1 MGIFGKNKNH
11 ENPDLKREESE
22 SRQKQGFWAKL
33 AGGLL
38 KTRSEL
44 GNKLGQLIQYY
55 NNIDEEFYEE
65 LEAVLLSSD
74 IGTAATEEII
84 ERLRQKVKAEKKG
97 DTKEIFALLREII
110 SEIMAEDTPEE
121 SFPLLILVVGVN
133 GVGKTTA
140 IGKLAYKYA
149 SQGKKV
155 LLAAGDTFRAAA
167 SEQLS
172 IWAQRTGAQI
182 VKHGEGADSAAVIFD
197 AIAAGKA
204 RSSDVIICDT
214 AGRLHNKANLMQE
227 LAKIGRIID
236 KNWEGA
242 RENFIVLDAT
252 TGQNAVSQVKTFKE
266 CVDITGIILTK
277 LDGTAKGGV
286 VIAIKQ
292 ELDIPVRYIGV
303 GEGKEDLMTF
313 DSDAFAQ
320 NII

>member
-1 MGIFGKNKNH
+1 MAIFNKNKNTDAPQP
-11 ENPDLKREESE
+11 EIK
-22 SRQKQGFWAKL
+22 QKQGFWAKL

-44 GNKLGQLIQYY
+44 GNKLGRLIEYY
-55 NNIDEEFYEE
+55 NNIDEDFYDE

-74 IGTAATEEII
+74 IGAQASVEII
-84 ERLRQKVKAEKKG
+84 NRLRERVKAEKKG
-97 DTKEIFALLREII
+97 DPNEIFNLLRDII
-110 SEIMAEDTPEE
+110 RDIMSEETPAQ
-121 SFPLLILVVGVN
+121 SYPLLILVTGVN

-140 IGKLAYKYA
+140 IGKLAYKY
-149 SQGKKV
+149 SCEGKKV

-167 SEQLS
+167 AEQLG
-172 IWAQRTGAQI
+172 IWAERANAQI
-182 VKHGEGADSAAVIFD
+182 VRHGEGADSAAVIFD
-197 AIAAGKA
+197 AISAAKA
-204 RSSDVIICDT
+204 RGSDVVICDT

-236 KNWEGA
+236 KNWEGE
-242 RENFIVLDAT
+242 RQTYIVLDAT
-252 TGQNAVSQVKTFKE
+252 TGQNAISQVKTFKE
-266 CVDITGIILTK
+266 AVNISGIVLTK

-303 GEGKEDLMTF
+303 GEGKEDLMEF
-313 DSDAFAQ
+313 NAEAFAQ

>member
-1 MGIFGKNKNH
+1 MGIFGKNKT
-11 ENPDLKREESE
+11 PQEEQGIQETSQAK
-22 SRQKQGFWAKL
+22 QKQGFWAKL

-38 KTRSEL
+38 KTKSEL

-55 NNIDEEFYEE
+55 SSIDEDFYQE
-65 LEAVLLSSD
+65 LEAVLISSD
-74 IGTAATEEII
+74 IGAAAAGQII
-84 ERLRQKVKAEKKG
+84 QRLREKVKAEKIG
-97 DTKEIFALLREII
+97 DPKEIFALLREII
-110 SEIMAEDTPEE
+110 AEIMNAQPPQE
-121 SFPLLILVVGVN
+121 SFPMLILVVGVN

-149 SQGKKV
+149 LQGKKV

-172 IWAQRTGAQI
+172 VWAERAGAQI

-204 RSSDVIICDT
+204 RACDIIICDT

-252 TGQNAVSQVKTFKE
+252 TGQNAISQVKTFKDA
-266 CVDITGIILTK
+266 VDITGIILTK

-292 ELDIPVRYIGV
+292 ELNIPVRYIGV
-303 GEGKEDLMTF
+303 GEGKEDLMPF
-313 DSDAFAQ
+313 EPDAFAQ

>member
-1 MGIFGKNKNH
+1 MGIFGKNKQQN
-11 ENPDLKREESE
+11 EEQNKSPQPE
-22 SRQKQGFWAKL
+22 APQKQGFWAKL

-38 KTRSEL
+38 KTKSEL

-55 NNIDEEFYEE
+55 NNIDEDFYEE
-65 LEAVLLSSD
+65 LEAILISSD
-74 IGTAATEEII
+74 IGGAASGEII
-84 ERLRQKVKAEKKG
+84 ERLRQKVKSEKKG
-97 DTKEIFALLREII
+97 DPQEIFAMLREII
-110 SEIMAEDTPEE
+110 AEIMQEETSQE
-121 SFPLLILVVGVN
+121 SFPLLIFVTGVN
-133 GVGKTTA
+133 GVGKTTN

-149 SQGKKV
+149 SEGKKV

-167 SEQLS
+167 SELN
-172 IWAQRTGAQI
+172 IWAERAGAQI

-204 RSSDVIICDT
+204 RNCDVIICDT
-214 AGRLHNKANLMQE
+214 AGRLHNKSNLMQE

-236 KNWEGA
+236 SNWEGA

-252 TGQNAVSQVKTFKE
+252 TGQNAISQVKAFAE
-266 CVDITGIILTK
+266 AVDLTGIILTK

-292 ELDIPVRYIGV
+292 ELNIPVRYIGV
-303 GEGKEDLMTF
+303 GEGPEDLMAF
-313 DSDAFAQ
+313 QPEAFAQ

>member
-1 MGIFGKNKNH
+1 MGIFGKNKQQN
-11 ENPDLKREESE
+11 EEQNKSPQPE
-22 SRQKQGFWAKL
+22 APQKQGFWAKL

-38 KTRSEL
+38 KTKSEL

-55 NNIDEEFYEE
+55 NNIDEDFYEE
-65 LEAVLLSSD
+65 LEAILISSD
-74 IGTAATEEII
+74 IGGAASGEII
-84 ERLRQKVKAEKKG
+84 ERLHQKVKSEKKG
-97 DTKEIFALLREII
+97 DPQEIFAMLREII
-110 SEIMAEDTPEE
+110 AEIMQEETPQE
-121 SFPLLILVVGVN
+121 SFPLLIFVTGVN
-133 GVGKTTA
+133 GVGKTTN

-149 SQGKKV
+149 SEGKKV

-167 SEQLS
+167 SEQLN
-172 IWAQRTGAQI
+172 IWAERAGAQI

-204 RSSDVIICDT
+204 RNCDVIICDT
-214 AGRLHNKANLMQE
+214 AGRLHNKSNLMQE

-236 KNWEGA
+236 SNWEGA

-252 TGQNAVSQVKTFKE
+252 TGQNAISQVKAFAE
-266 CVDITGIILTK
+266 AVDLTGIILTK

-292 ELDIPVRYIGV
+292 ELNIPVRYIGV
-303 GEGKEDLMTF
+303 GEGPEDLMAF
-313 DSDAFAQ
+313 QPEAFAQ

>member
-1 MGIFGKNKNH
+1 MGIFGKNKNQ

-22 SRQKQGFWAKL
+22 GRQKQGFWAKL

-110 SEIMAEDTPEE
+110 SEIMAEETPEE

-149 SQGKKV
+149 LQCKKV

>member
-1 MGIFGKNKNH
+1 MGIFGKNKK
-11 ENPDLKREESE
+11 PEESE
-22 SRQKQGFWAKL
+22 INQTEQKSQEKQGFWAKL

-44 GNKLGQLIQYY
+44 GNKLGELIQYY
-55 NNIDEEFYEE
+55 TNIDEDFYEE
-65 LEAVLLSSD
+65 LEGVLLSSD
-74 IGTAATEEII
+74 IGTAATNEII

-97 DTKEIFALLREII
+97 DPKEIFALLREIL
-110 SEIMAEDTPEE
+110 SEIMRENPPEE
-121 SFPLLILVVGVN
+121 KFPLLILIVGVN

-204 RSSDVIICDT
+204 RSSDVVICDT
-214 AGRLHNKANLMQE
+214 AGRLHNKANLMHE
-227 LAKIGRIID
+227 LAKISRIID

-286 VIAIKQ
+286 VVAIKQ
-292 ELDIPVRYIGV
+292 ELNIPVRYIGV
-303 GEGKEDLMTF
+303 GEGKEDLMIF
-313 DSDAFAQ
+313 ESEAFAQ

>member
-1 MGIFGKNKNH
+1 MGIFGKNKQQN
-11 ENPDLKREESE
+11 EEQNKSPQPE
-22 SRQKQGFWAKL
+22 APQKQGYWAKL

-38 KTRSEL
+38 KTKSEL

-55 NNIDEEFYEE
+55 NNIDEDFYEE
-65 LEAVLLSSD
+65 LEAILISSD
-74 IGTAATEEII
+74 IGGAASGEII
-84 ERLRQKVKAEKKG
+84 ERLRQKVKSEKKG
-97 DTKEIFALLREII
+97 DPQEIFAMLREII
-110 SEIMAEDTPEE
+110 AEIMQEETPQE
-121 SFPLLILVVGVN
+121 SFPLLIFVTGVN
-133 GVGKTTA
+133 GVGKTTN

-149 SQGKKV
+149 SEGKKV

-167 SEQLS
+167 SEQLN
-172 IWAQRTGAQI
+172 IWAERAGAQI

-204 RSSDVIICDT
+204 RNCDVIICDT
-214 AGRLHNKANLMQE
+214 AGRLHNKSNLMQE

-236 KNWEGA
+236 SNWEGA

-252 TGQNAVSQVKTFKE
+252 TGQNAISQVKAFAE
-266 CVDITGIILTK
+266 AVDLTGIILTK

-292 ELDIPVRYIGV
+292 ELNIPVRYIGV
-303 GEGKEDLMTF
+303 GEGPEDLMAF
-313 DSDAFAQ
+313 QPEAFAQ